1 MHAGRRVVV
10 TGYGAITSLGEDASA
25 LWENIMR
32 HTPGYAKYDFHDSK
46 IGAKFF
52 GFIAEDNDARKARLK
67 PFKKSLLRAVPEFG
81 RHALVA
87 AHEAMQMAFGT
98 TCDIDTFYAP
108 FDRGVI
114 VGTGWGGCDSVN
126 YNNQEYL
133 KEGLSS
139 PFSTLMSM
147 NSIATGAVA
156 MQWNMRGYQN
166 TPVAACASG
175 TIALGDAYEVIR
187 TGRADMMLA
196 GGSESLREQF
206 NVWSIDV
213 LQALSKEQDAIT
225 SACCPF
231 DQKRSG
237 FVLSE
242 GSAMLVLEEYES
254 ATRRGANILGE
265 IVGYANFTDA
275 KDYTA
280 PAEDMLARVKTIQVA
295 CDRADIRTSDISY
308 INAHGTS
315 TPLNDLNESNAIKS
329 AFGKD
334 AYRIPISSTKSY
346 TGHLIG
352 AAGALEALLCLKTLQ
367 TGTIP
372 ATIHLDHP
380 DPECDLDY
388 TPNTH
393 RHDADLR
400 YAMNLSFGFGGSNA
414 AIVLKK
420 FQTTHTGAQ

>member
-1 MHAGRRVVV
+1 MAEDRRVVI
-10 TGYGAITSLGEDASA
+10 TGYGAITSSGGNVAQIWDSIIEYK
-25 LWENIMR
+25 
-32 HTPGYAKYDFHDSK
+32 PGYARHSFDDEK
-46 IGAKFF
+46 IGARYF
-52 GFIAEDNDARKARLK
+52 GFVAEDKSRLK
-67 PFKKSLLRAVPEFG
+67 PFRKSLLRAVPAFG

-87 AHEAMQMAFGT
+87 AHEAVEMAFG
-98 TCDIDTFYAP
+98 DVSEMDRIYDP

-126 YNNQEYL
+126 ANNEEYL
-133 KEGLSS
+133 NHGFSS

-156 MQWNMRGYQN
+156 MNWQMRGYQN

-175 TIALGDAYEVIR
+175 TIALGDAFELIR
-187 TGRADMMLA
+187 SGRADMMIA
-196 GGSESLREQF
+196 GGSESLRGQF

-213 LQALSKEQDAIT
+213 LQALSKEQENIS

-231 DQKRSG
+231 DRKRSG

-242 GSAMLVLEEYES
+242 GSAMLVLEDYDS
-254 ATRRGANILGE
+254 AKRRNAGILGE

-280 PAEDMLARVKTIQVA
+280 PAEDMMARVMAIQNA
-295 CDRADIRTSDISY
+295 CKQAGISAADIDY

-315 TPLNDLNESNAIKS
+315 TPLNDLNESNAIKIALGES
-329 AFGKD
+329 AYST
-334 AYRIPISSTKSY
+334 AISSTKSY

-352 AAGALEALLCLKTLQ
+352 AAGSLEAIFCLKTLQ
-367 TGTIP
+367 TGLIP
-372 ATIHLDHP
+372 ATIHLNDP

-393 RHDADLR
+393 RHEPGTE
-400 YAMNLSFGFGGSNA
+400 YALNLSFGFGGSNA

-420 FQTTHTGAQ
+420 I

>member
-1 MHAGRRVVV
+1 MAAQRRVVV
-10 TGYGAITSLGEDASA
+10 TGYGAITSSGDNVASI
-25 LWENIMR
+25 WNSIIEYR
-32 HTPGYAKYDFHDSK
+32 PGYTRHQFEDEK
-46 IGAKFF
+46 IGARFF
-52 GFIAEDNDARKARLK
+52 GFVAEDKSRLK
-67 PFKKSLLRAVPEFG
+67 PFKKALLRAVPTFG

-87 AHEAMQMAFGT
+87 ANEAIEMAFGSASEM
-98 TCDIDTFYAP
+98 DKSHDP

-126 YNNQEYL
+126 ENNEEYL
-133 KEGLSS
+133 KHGFSS

-156 MQWNMRGYQN
+156 MNWQMRGYQN

-175 TIALGDAYEVIR
+175 TIALGDAFELIR
-187 TGRADMMLA
+187 SGRANMMIA

-213 LQALSKEQDAIT
+213 LQALSKEQEDIS

-231 DQKRSG
+231 DKKRSG

-242 GSAMLVLEEYES
+242 GSALLVLEDYDS
-254 ATRRGANILGE
+254 AKRRSANILGE

-280 PAEDMLARVKTIQVA
+280 PAEDMLARVKAIQSA
-295 CDRADIRTSDISY
+295 CRQAGIDASDIDY

-315 TPLNDLNESNAIKS
+315 TPLNDLNESNAIKIALGDAAYS
-329 AFGKD
+329 AQ
-334 AYRIPISSTKSY
+334 ISSTKSY

-352 AAGALEALLCLKTLQ
+352 AAGSLEALFCLKTIE
-367 TGTIP
+367 TGMIP
-372 ATIHLDHP
+372 ATIHLNDP

-393 RHDADLR
+393 RHR
-400 YAMNLSFGFGGSNA
+400 SKVEYALNLSFGFGGSNA
-414 AIVLKK
+414 AILLKK
-420 FQTTHTGAQ
+420 V

>member
-1 MHAGRRVVV
+1 MATQRRVVV
-10 TGYGAITSLGEDASA
+10 TGYGAVTSSGVNVPGIWDSIIECK
-25 LWENIMR
+25 
-32 HTPGYAKYDFHDSK
+32 PGYARHEFKDEK
-46 IGAKFF
+46 IGARFF
-52 GFIAEDNDARKARLK
+52 GFVNEDKSGLK
-67 PFKKSLLRAVPEFG
+67 PFKKSLLRAVPTFG

-87 AHEAMQMAFGT
+87 AHEAIEMAFGNASEM
-98 TCDIDTFYAP
+98 DRFHDP

-126 YNNQEYL
+126 INNEEYMNH
-133 KEGLSS
+133 GFSS

-156 MQWNMRGYQN
+156 MNWRMRGYQN

-175 TIALGDAYEVIR
+175 TIALGDAYEIIR
-187 TGRADMMLA
+187 SGRANMMIA
-196 GGSESLREQF
+196 GGSESLRGQF

-213 LQALSKEQDAIT
+213 LQALSKEQEGLS

-231 DQKRSG
+231 DKKRSG

-242 GSAMLVLEEYES
+242 GSAILVMEDYDS
-254 ATRRGANILGE
+254 AKSRNADILGE

-280 PAEDMLARVKTIQVA
+280 PAEDMMARVMAIRSA
-295 CDRADIRTSDISY
+295 CNQAGISAADIDY

-315 TPLNDLNESNAIKS
+315 TPLNDLNESNAIKMALGDS
-329 AFGKD
+329 AYST
-334 AYRIPISSTKSY
+334 AISSTKSY

-352 AAGALEALLCLKTLQ
+352 AAGSLEAIFCLKTLQ
-367 TGTIP
+367 TGMIP
-372 ATIHLDHP
+372 ATIHLNDP

-393 RHDADLR
+393 RHDPGIE
-400 YAMNLSFGFGGSNA
+400 YALNLSFGFGGSNA

-420 FQTTHTGAQ
+420 A